1 MPSRSSLRI
10 SAIASFQTAPP
21 KEPGCAVRKAL
32 AEGKI
37 GQTRYSSYERLYE
50 LASQLK
56 EWGAQMEKPGART
69 HNKPSGCGF
78 VL

>member
-1 MPSRSSLRI
+1 M
-10 SAIASFQTAPP
+10 

-56 EWGAQMEKPGART
+56 EWELK
-69 HNKPSGCGF
+69 
-78 VL
+78 